1 MIGELSDAQV
11 ERLLSESI
19 IGRVGCHA
27 FGKTYVVPIT
37 YAYDGAYAY
46 VHSAEGM
53 KLQMMRSNPHVCF
66 EVDRMDDDA
75 NWESVIASGTF
86 EELFGDDA
94 RRGMRILIDRIEPL
108 VSFPPGAS
116 VHPKSGTSAGVVFRV
131 RLEQKTGRFERRI

>member
-1 MIGELSDAQV
+1 MP
-11 ERLLSESI
+11 RLW
-19 IGRVGCHA
+19 
-27 FGKTYVVPIT
+27 KTYVVPIT

-116 VHPKSGTSAGVVFRV
+116 VHPKSGTGAGVVFRV